1 MGCGGLRSC
10 CLPVGGSLD
19 EYGLNPAGNS
29 LKVAGNCLKPA
40 ENGWFLLFFGT
51 ASSLFCMVMRLT
63 RLLSWALF
71 LSAGKNSCLG
81 R

>member
-1 MGCGGLRSC
+1 MGCGGQRFC
-10 CLPVGGSLD
+10 CLTVGSSLD
-19 EYGLNPAGNS
+19 EFGLSSAGNS
-29 LKVAGNCLKPA
+29 LKVAGNSLKQA

-71 LSAGKNSCLG
+71 ECWKK
-81 R
+81 